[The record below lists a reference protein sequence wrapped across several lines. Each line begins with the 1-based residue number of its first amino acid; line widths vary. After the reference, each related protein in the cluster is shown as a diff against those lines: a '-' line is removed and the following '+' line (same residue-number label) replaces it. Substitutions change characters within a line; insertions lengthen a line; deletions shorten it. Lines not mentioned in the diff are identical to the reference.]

1 MAMPSTQDRPATTPR
16 RLIAGL
22 LTAWAGFYL
31 IMASH
36 EAGHVLAALATGGRL
51 SHLDLSPIALSHT
64 YLSHNPRPL
73 IVVWAGPVFG
83 ALDALGAWGLL
94 VWLRKRGDALREEPA
109 FAFLSGLCLIANG
122 VYIGL
127 GWIGRV
133 GDAGDMMRLGTP
145 IAVMTIFGVVCTAL
159 GLMLWHRLGKAMGL
173 ANLDRAN
180 ADRLIAW
187 SVAILLFGFAL
198 SFVLP

>member
-1 MAMPSTQDRPATTPR
+1 MVTPSNPQRPAAPLR

-31 IMASH
+31 FMASH

-64 YLSHNPRPL
+64 HLSHNPHPL

-83 ALDALGAWGLL
+83 VLDALGAWGLL
-94 VWLRKRGDALREEPA
+94 VWMRKRGGPLPEEPA
-109 FAFLSGLCLIANG
+109 FAFLAGLCLVANG
-122 VYIGL
+122 LYIGL

-145 IAVMTIFGVVCTAL
+145 IAVMIIFGVVCTAL

-187 SVAILLFGFAL
+187 SVAILVFGFVL